1 MSDPVTESMDQK
13 LDNELEELRE
23 KIRNVSIWN
32 YGKKNANLVDFI
44 QLFLAGATE
53 KVLLVISLTVHIYLS
68 TNCINYLLH

>member
-32 YGKKNANLVDFI
+32 YGKKYANLVYFI